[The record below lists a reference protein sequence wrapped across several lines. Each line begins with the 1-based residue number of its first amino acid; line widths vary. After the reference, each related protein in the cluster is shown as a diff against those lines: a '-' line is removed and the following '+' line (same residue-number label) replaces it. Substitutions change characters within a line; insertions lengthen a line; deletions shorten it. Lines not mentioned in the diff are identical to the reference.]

1 VGNHQLQANY
11 PGDNSFGSSTSAGST
26 TSPFSFTVT
35 KAKSFIADFFPVGTA
50 VANVPLNLAGQIGLT
65 NYCAPFGGT
74 MTATDL
80 SSGTPITLGTGAL
93 TSLYCDS
100 YSFPVT
106 FTTPGITDPQCP
118 TGVACRHIVRIDYS
132 GDANVIGATKTF
144 PFIFVYPNAAS
155 STFLSADTIT
165 AMVGS
170 PVNLTA
176 GVMTPV
182 ANHQPTGQLVTFL
195 DGATVLG
202 TAPLSNPVDNGGG
215 AFVLS
220 AQLTLNAL
228 SGGPHNLVAKYAG
241 DSVLTGSDSSSTP
254 VLVTM
259 MDYSFQGAPSSL
271 TIKNGQSG
279 TATVSVFPLG
289 GFAQAVQLSCG
300 NLPTNL
306 TCTFSPASVTP
317 DGIHPANAALTIS
330 TTHMVAKQ
338 FGSGRLWAISSTFA
352 LGFVLLPF
360 GTRRRLKT
368 GLVVLCLFTVA
379 LAAAGCGSS
388 GSNSTSGAVGT
399 YNITITATSAGVP
412 NAKTAQVTVNV
423 VR

>member
-1 VGNHQLQANY
+1 
-11 PGDNSFGSSTSAGST
+11 
-26 TSPFSFTVT
+26 VT
-35 KAKSFIADFFPVGTA
+35 KAKSFIADFFPIGTA

-74 MTATDL
+74 MTATDI

-106 FTTPGITDPQCP
+106 FTTPGIADPQCP
-118 TGVACRHIVRIDYS
+118 NGVACRHIVRIDYG

-144 PFIFVYPNAAS
+144 PNLFVYPNAAS

-170 PVNLTA
+170 QVTLTA

-202 TAPLSNPVDNGGG
+202 TAPLGNPVDNGGG
-215 AFVLS
+215 AFILN
-220 AQLTLNAL
+220 AQLTVNTL
-228 SGGPHNLVAKYAG
+228 SGGPHNIVAKYAG
-241 DSVLTGSDSSSTP
+241 DTVLTGSDSSATP

-259 MDYSFQGAPSSL
+259 MDYTLQGAPASL
-271 TIKNGQSG
+271 TVKNGQSG
-279 TATVSVFPLG
+279 TASVSVFPLG

-300 NLPTNL
+300 TLPANVS
-306 TCTFSPASVTP
+306 CTFSPASVTP
-317 DGIHPANAALTIS
+317 DGIHPSNAALTVS
-330 TTHMVAKQ
+330 TAHMVAKHV
-338 FGSGRLWAISSTFA
+338 GSGRLWAISSTFA

-368 GLVVLCLFTVA
+368 GLGVLCLFM
-379 LAAAGCGSS
+379 AATAVGGCGSS
-388 GSNSTSGAVGT
+388 GGNSSNTGAVGT
-399 YNITITATSAGVP
+399 YTITITATSAGVP